1 LSVSTEPTKS
11 QRNLLATL
19 VDVTFPSSVSTVGQA
34 LIFIL
39 KGNGY
44 HLDPRAY
51 KTNEHYYLYQLP
63 LPSSHR
69 NLGPMTLLDALQVLG
84 GVGFEPINDP
94 VRRSIHFKLKNEYVD
109 NIQSIDADMAK
120 LAWYSALTCHQ
131 VNKPLSIESDIY
143 VVQLNDSLLD
153 IVIQKK
159 TETTTINQ
167 ALVSFYEHNLTSFK
181 NSNMN
186 LLLAESILKIPTE
199 NMMLSRSNEEAKSI
213 VWEHHNNWLNG
224 AKVNQISG
232 EDDE

>member
-131 VNKPLSIESDIY
+131 
-143 VVQLNDSLLD
+143 D